1 MYASTRTYAGHW
13 EQVSLASSSDGGAS
27 VTGKTY
33 GHSAIVSPDDRYMI
47 VVGGCDDA
55 GVFSSRILFYEFGMM
70 LGCQHG

>member
-1 MYASTRTYAGHW
+1 
-13 EQVSLASSSDGGAS
+13 